1 MKLSSVDVERLAMA
15 TWCSGHVKPNLYLLS
30 ESKEEL
36 SSLRSSCG
44 SGRQGVLSPARQKSL
59 ILSHLPAAAAIV
71 ACPRTRGAARYPHV
85 SCGPNPSPDASLKV
99 STYLLAFITTTYVQC
114 LSITVFCNDIFLF
127 FKSLKLYITVFK
139 FILFTNDVINLNN
152 INLLKIFYKILLFLF
167 YAMLI

>member
-1 MKLSSVDVERLAMA
+1 MA

-71 ACPRTRGAARYPHV
+71 ACPRPRGAARYPHV

-99 STYLLAFITTTYVQC
+99 STYLLAFITTTFVQC
-114 LSITVFCNDIFLF
+114 LSITNF
-127 FKSLKLYITVFK
+127 FWQH
-139 FILFTNDVINLNN
+139 
-152 INLLKIFYKILLFLF
+152 IFYFSKVWNSTLRYLNLF
-167 YAMLI
+167 YLPMMK